1 MRYSPFFPDNTQ
13 VRVKVDVNRPKEK
26 GQPVM
31 EETQLRSAQQT
42 ATHRTG
48 SQEFWIASLR
58 DLVHRGGKLSGGQTR
73 RGEKVAVHEYFSDV
87 CDEVVNDE
95 EHKNQ
100 CGLLASVME
109 SRLSPSPALTRIQC
123 SRHVQGVLRWVERTE
138 RTRTPWRRL
147 RWRRRRPQQRTQLP
161 RTPRQGLGQEDRRV
175 RRYQCL

>member
-73 RGEKVAVHEYFSDV
+73 RGEKVAVQEYFSDV

-100 CGLLASVME
+100 C
-109 SRLSPSPALTRIQC
+109 
-123 SRHVQGVLRWVERTE
+123 
-138 RTRTPWRRL
+138 
-147 RWRRRRPQQRTQLP
+147 
-161 RTPRQGLGQEDRRV
+161 
-175 RRYQCL
+175 

>member
-1 MRYSPFFPDNTQ
+1 M
-13 VRVKVDVNRPKEK
+13 NRPKEK

-31 EETQLRSAQQT
+31 EETQLRSAQHT
-42 ATHRTG
+42 ATHRTAA
-48 SQEFWIASLR
+48 QEFWIASLR

-73 RGEKVAVHEYFSDV
+73 RGEKVAVQEYFS
-87 CDEVVNDE
+87 EVVKNE

-100 CGLLASVME
+100 CGLVASVME

-138 RTRTPWRRL
+138 RTRTPWRRF